1 MYTPK
6 IKEDL
11 ISRMFHIKQKTGK
24 PMTKQVN
31 EAVRQYVIKFEQNES
46 KEAANGRAL

>member
-1 MYTPK
+1 MYSPK

-11 ISRMFHIKQKTGK
+11 ISKMFQIKQKTGK

-31 EAVRQYVIKFEQNES
+31 EAISEYVVKFEQNES
-46 KEAANGRAL
+46 KEVVSGR

>member
-1 MYTPK
+1 MYSPK

-11 ISRMFHIKQKTGK
+11 VVKMFQIKQKTGK

-31 EAVRQYVIKFEQNES
+31 EAIREYVIRFEQDKP
-46 KEAANGRAL
+46 KEASNGR

>member
-1 MYTPK
+1 MYSPK

-11 ISRMFHIKQKTGK
+11 IAKMFQIKQKTGK

-31 EAVRQYVIKFEQNES
+31 EAIREYVVKFEQNES
-46 KEAANGRAL
+46 KEASNAR

>member
-1 MYTPK
+1 MYSPK

-11 ISRMFHIKQKTGK
+11 IGKMFQIKQKTGK

-31 EAVRQYVIKFEQNES
+31 EAIREYVIKFEQNGS
-46 KEAANGRAL
+46 KEANSGR